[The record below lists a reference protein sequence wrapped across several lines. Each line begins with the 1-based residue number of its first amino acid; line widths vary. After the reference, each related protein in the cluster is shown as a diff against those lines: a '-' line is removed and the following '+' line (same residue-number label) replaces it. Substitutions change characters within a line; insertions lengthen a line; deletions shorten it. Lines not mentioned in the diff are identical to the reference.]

1 MMRVSLST
9 SSFKIVRR
17 FLAVAVLLFALIF
30 ISLRYIHLTDGDH
43 GVSLYDFN
51 HYVTADTIDVLCV
64 GSSHIYCAINP
75 VQLYDDCGIA
85 AYDMA
90 GGSQAV
96 WFSYYYL
103 KEALKTQSPKLVIL
117 DVYTIYKDD
126 DLFTEK
132 IPMNLLEMRPSANKA
147 EALKAAGT
155 DDFWGEFLIA
165 PVYHSR
171 YANINRDCYDNN
183 DYCLLGC
190 SLNWSCIPYT
200 ETEDL
205 KSVSEITPV
214 SEKAETYLR
223 KAIELC
229 QKNNIDI
236 LLTNTPTPCTTA
248 DQQTYYNYVAAIAA
262 EYGVTFLNGSL
273 LSDEIGMD
281 FTTECFDSGHL
292 NYYGIEKYTAWL
304 ERYLQDHYDL
314 PDRRGEEGYKHWE
327 EASVRYRELLKR
339 QERLS
344 EENAAVYLRS
354 LADDAECVNF
364 LFSNGDKNSLS
375 SEVCEALNEVGIE
388 LNEPG
393 IVVFQ
398 GDTIIYQGNLKDS
411 YEYVTYLDKYIFSAE
426 GSETDQTL
434 YVDRETVG
442 TVSTDGDP
450 ELYIF
455 TYNATIG
462 AGYSYGKEL

>member
-1 MMRVSLST
+1 MDDD
-9 SSFKIVRR
+9 SFK
-17 FLAVAVLLFALIF
+17 
-30 ISLRYIHLTDGDH
+30 
-43 GVSLYDFN
+43 
-51 HYVTADTIDVLCV
+51 
-64 GSSHIYCAINP
+64 
-75 VQLYDDCGIA
+75 
-85 AYDMA
+85 
-90 GGSQAV
+90 
-96 WFSYYYL
+96 
-103 KEALKTQSPKLVIL
+103 
-117 DVYTIYKDD
+117 
-126 DLFTEK
+126 EK
-132 IPMNLLEMRPSANKA
+132 IAMNLVEMRPSANKA
-147 EALKAAGT
+147 EALIAAGT

-190 SLNWSCIPYT
+190 NLNWSCIPYT

-248 DQQTYYNYVAAIAA
+248 DQQTYYNYVAAYI
-262 EYGVTFLNGSL
+262 
-273 LSDEIGMD
+273 
-281 FTTECFDSGHL
+281 
-292 NYYGIEKYTAWL
+292 
-304 ERYLQDHYDL
+304 Q
-314 PDRRGEEGYKHWE
+314 
-327 EASVRYRELLKR
+327 
-339 QERLS
+339 
-344 EENAAVYLRS
+344 S

-364 LFSNGDKNSLS
+364 LFFNGDKNSLS
-375 SEVCEALNEVGIE
+375 SEVSDILNAVGIE

-398 GDTIIYQGNLKDS
+398 GDTIFYQGKLRNS

-426 GSETDQTL
+426 GNGTDQTL
-434 YVDRETVG
+434 YVDREKVG
-442 TVSTDGDP
+442 TISTDGDP

-455 TYNATIG
+455 TYNAIIG